1 MLVITRRAEDK
12 IDHGIREVFNLLV
25 QALHLRPQ
33 SIVLM
38 QKRMKED
45 FIPLGRV
52 VRISLQRRIRYMA
65 CVS

>member
-1 MLVITRRAEDK
+1 MLVIIRRDGDK
-12 IDHGIREVFNLLV
+12 DDHGIREVFNLLV

-52 VRISLQRRIRYMA
+52 IRISLQRRIWYMTS
-65 CVS
+65 VS